1 MRDFFPAYVFWISTQ
16 VNKLELDLDTDEKPS
31 FHCMFDNVCRVCL
44 SQPVVPVKGSGA
56 GQGVS
61 ATTLTRASNPG
72 PRPRAPHAGLDMY
85 SAKQEMA
92 EVAVLLG
99 AHLIRVN
106 FT

>member
-1 MRDFFPAYVFWISTQ
+1 M
-16 VNKLELDLDTDEKPS
+16 
-31 FHCMFDNVCRVCL
+31 
-44 SQPVVPVKGSGA
+44 SQPVVRVKGSGA
-56 GQGVS
+56 GQGVSATTRIS